1 MTLSSAAPS
10 HHNSVILSGAS
21 RLHREAQ
28 SKNPDTLDPAPTAR
42 TFLAAPARSRSR
54 APSCLSF
61 SGCHSAAKR
70 RNLLLY
76 CGLILLL
83 TFTAHAHAQGCAQ
96 CLDNT
101 QATPPAVQAA
111 YRHAI
116 ILLAASAATLFTA
129 GTLLLRRNR

>member
-1 MTLSSAAPS
+1 MTLDRA
-10 HHNSVILSGAS
+10 I
-21 RLHREAQ
+21 
-28 SKNPDTLDPAPTAR
+28 TA
-42 TFLAAPARSRSR
+42 TRSRS
-54 APSCLSF
+54 CF

-70 RNLLLY
+70 RNLLL
-76 CGLILLL
+76 CFGLLL
-83 TFTAHAHAQGCAQ
+83 LLALTTQAHAQGCAQ

-116 ILLAASAATLFTA
+116 ILLAAAAATLFTA